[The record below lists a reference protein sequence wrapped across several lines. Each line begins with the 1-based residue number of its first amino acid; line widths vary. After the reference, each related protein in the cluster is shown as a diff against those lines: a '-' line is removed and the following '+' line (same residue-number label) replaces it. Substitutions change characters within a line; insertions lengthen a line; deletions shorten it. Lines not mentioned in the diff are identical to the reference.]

1 MRLKGKTALVTAAGQ
16 GIGQAAALAMAA
28 EGATVYATDVNAE
41 LLKSYQGVAGV
52 HTAVLNVLDKAAI
65 AQQVASMARIDV
77 IFNCAGFVHNGNIEL
92 ATDEDWAFAFNLN
105 VRSQFWMIQA
115 AIPKM
120 VAQFEKD
127 GHGGSIINMA
137 SVCSSV
143 KGLPNRFI
151 YGTSKAAVIGL
162 TKSVAADYVRQ
173 GIRCNCICP
182 GTVDTPSLQD
192 RINSQAD
199 PVQARKDFIAR
210 QPMGRLAQAHEI
222 APIVVFLASDESQ
235 FTTGQ
240 SYSVDGGMTI

>member
-41 LLKSYQGVAGV
+41 LLKSYQGVANV

-65 AQQVASMARIDV
+65 KAQVASLPRIDIV
-77 IFNCAGFVHNGNIEL
+77 FNCAGFVHNGSIEL
-92 ATDEDWAFAFNLN
+92 ATDEDWEFAFHLN

-115 AIPKM
+115 VIPKM
-120 VAQFEKD
+120 LAQFAQH

-143 KGLPNRFI
+143 RGLPNRFI
-151 YGTSKAAVIGL
+151 YGTTKAAVIGL

-173 GIRCNCICP
+173 GVRCNCICP

-192 RINSQAD
+192 RINSYAD

-210 QPMGRLAQAHEI
+210 QPMGRLAQAPEI
-222 APIVVFLASDESQ
+222 APIVVYLASDESV
-235 FTTGQ
+235 FASGQ
-240 SYSVDGGMTI
+240 IFAVDGGMTI

>member
-41 LLKSYQGVAGV
+41 LLKSYQGVANV
-52 HTAVLNVLDKAAI
+52 HTAVLNVLDKQAI
-65 AQQVASMARIDV
+65 TAQVASLERID
-77 IFNCAGFVHNGNIEL
+77 ILFNCAGFVHNGSIL
-92 ATDEDWAFAFNLN
+92 DAQDDDWNFAFNLN
-105 VRSQFWMIQA
+105 VRSQYWMIQA
-115 AIPKM
+115 ALPKM

-127 GHGGSIINMA
+127 GRGASIINMA
-137 SVCSSV
+137 SVCSSI

-173 GIRCNCICP
+173 GVRCNCICP

-192 RINSQAD
+192 RINSYAD
-199 PVQARKDFIAR
+199 PVQARKDFINR

-222 APIVVFLASDESQ
+222 APIVTFLASDESI
-235 FTTGQ
+235 FATGNA
-240 SYSVDGGMTI
+240 YMVDGGMTI